1 MVVTLTSKGQTTIPK
16 SIRDHLGLQAGD
28 QLDFVIEADGRV
40 TLRPAT
46 HDVMDLAGLLR
57 QKGKKTISLE
67 EMQQGVLKGATR
79 HSR

>member
-57 QKGKKTISLE
+57 QKGKKAISLE

>member
-46 HDVMDLAGLLR
+46 QDVMDLAGLLR